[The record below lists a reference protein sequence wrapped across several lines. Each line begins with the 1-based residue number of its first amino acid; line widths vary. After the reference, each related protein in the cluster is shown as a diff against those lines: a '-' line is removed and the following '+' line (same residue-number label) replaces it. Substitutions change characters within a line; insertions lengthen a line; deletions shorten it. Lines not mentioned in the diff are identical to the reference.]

1 MPGLVVCAQHK
12 AFIYERGGQR
22 RFAELNML
30 TQVRWKRIRDDISTA
45 EIVVPT
51 QGCCEVLSL
60 LRCIKYELH
69 IYLDDKPVW
78 EGPITR
84 LEYDADV
91 CRIFAEDIM
100 WVAKRT
106 AITEGYNHGYPN
118 IGMVIDRM
126 EWLMQ
131 QAYFHSHADPWRMAG
146 RLHPIRSAD
155 GPRTSR
161 IVYAWQYYVWD
172 DFDKYAEDY
181 GADYTVYRRDVY
193 WWDGNY
199 RWLTIADL
207 DESHLSS
214 SPRIVEYGNQM
225 ATRSIVTN
233 SRGYAGISDLQ
244 PGTYGEYGIID
255 DLVTNGIDGSAQ
267 GERPKEAQEPPEGA
281 TEPDLDDA
289 QFAEAR
295 PPTPEELAQWKET
308 AIRNA
313 NSTAPPQEAVVI
325 PANTTLLPGAPWS
338 IEDLVPGAYFKVH
351 TTRLCRTVD
360 EWQRLQE
367 IIVEET
373 PEAGVAVKFTAVS
386 APRNVVSPP
395 GVPPPH
401 PGGV

>member
-1 MPGLVVCAQHK
+1 
-12 AFIYERGGQR
+12 
-22 RFAELNML
+22 
-30 TQVRWKRIRDDISTA
+30 
-45 EIVVPT
+45 
-51 QGCCEVLSL
+51 
-60 LRCIKYELH
+60 
-69 IYLDDKPVW
+69 
-78 EGPITR
+78 
-84 LEYDADV
+84 
-91 CRIFAEDIM
+91 
-100 WVAKRT
+100 
-106 AITEGYNHGYPN
+106 
-118 IGMVIDRM
+118 
-126 EWLMQ
+126 
-131 QAYFHSHADPWRMAG
+131 
-146 RLHPIRSAD
+146 
-155 GPRTSR
+155 
-161 IVYAWQYYVWD
+161 
-172 DFDKYAEDY
+172 
-181 GADYTVYRRDVY
+181 
-193 WWDGNY
+193 
-199 RWLTIADL
+199 
-207 DESHLSS
+207 
-214 SPRIVEYGNQM
+214 M